1 MIKLCMLRYTLT
13 CMIHGY
19 PCCSESTIYFKVHR
33 FKLKFLNPQSL
44 LINFTVRLKKRVNI
58 CFYTQDFKM
67 VTTCFSLFYDY
78 EKKCSELDLTS
89 VHVEMNKKV
98 ITVFLDTN
106 NTSYDITVTFI
117 LSISINIFC
126 FFMEKFCLYFNC

>member
-1 MIKLCMLRYTLT
+1 
-13 CMIHGY
+13 
-19 PCCSESTIYFKVHR
+19 
-33 FKLKFLNPQSL
+33 
-44 LINFTVRLKKRVNI
+44 
-58 CFYTQDFKM
+58 M

-117 LSISINIFC
+117 LSISINIFY
-126 FFMEKFCLYFNC
+126 FFYGKILSIFQLLNKIREHFYLDWVFFFNFI

>member
-44 LINFTVRLKKRVNI
+44 LINFTVRLKKGLTYVFTHRTLKWLPHVFHFFMI
-58 CFYTQDFKM
+58 T
-67 VTTCFSLFYDY
+67 
-78 EKKCSELDLTS
+78 KKSVLSSILTS

-117 LSISINIFC
+117 LSISINIFY